1 MEEIVIGDIVES
13 LKGRDAGRAFLVAK
27 TDGKYLYLT
36 DGEYKKLA
44 NLKKKQRKHVK
55 PLSTSLTIGEKLKS
69 GRQVFD
75 SEIYSALKSYKVQD
89 SKMKSED

>member
-1 MEEIVIGDIVES
+1 MDYILVGDIVES
-13 LKGRDAGRAFLVAK
+13 LKGRDKGRAFLVTK
-27 TDGKYLYLT
+27 VEGKFLFLA

-44 NLKKKQRKHVK
+44 NLKKKQTKHVK
-55 PLSTSLTIGEKLKS
+55 PLSTSPIIGEKLKS

-75 SEIYSALKSYKVQD
+75 SEIYSALKSYKVQN

>member
-1 MEEIVIGDIVES
+1 MS
-13 LKGRDAGRAFLVAK
+13 LKGRDTDRAYLVAK
-27 TDGKYLYLT
+27 EDEKYVYLT
-36 DGEYKKLA
+36 DGEYKKLS

-55 PLSTSLTIGEKLKS
+55 PLSTSPIIGEKLTS

-75 SEIYSALKSYKVQD
+75 SEIYSALKSYKVQN